1 MFVSNPPAPYI
12 CEVKMKEQI
21 NNPENQF
28 FCYRSCNEIF
38 FSGKDVGV
46 VSQFI
51 SSCSV
56 DTFVNLLLDIATQK
70 MKFSIKDLFSKYDQI
85 LNGKLHFLCSVCNF

>member
-1 MFVSNPPAPYI
+1 MR
-12 CEVKMKEQI
+12 EQI

-38 FSGKDVGV
+38 FSAKEVGV

-51 SSCSV
+51 SSCPV
-56 DTFVNLLLDIATQK
+56 DTFVNLLLDITTQN
-70 MKFSIKDLFSKYDQI
+70 MKFFIKDL
-85 LNGKLHFLCSVCNF
+85 SVNMTKSLMENFIFCVAHVIFN